1 MPVDRTR
8 IMAAAALAVA
18 LLSLAGNFYLLRQL
32 QRPERW
38 ARPALQRLAE
48 QITAED
54 ARIRYE
60 VRLPPGTP
68 LQLDIPVNERFVV
81 QVDTMIP
88 IDTNVRLPIRSPLGN
103 YSVNVPVQAN
113 VPLRGALPLQIRHT
127 FQLRT
132 QTSSEIVI
140 PLEIRLRDL
149 PLDSLLR
156 GWEP

>member
-1 MPVDRTR
+1 
-8 IMAAAALAVA
+8 
-18 LLSLAGNFYLLRQL
+18 
-32 QRPERW
+32 
-38 ARPALQRLAE
+38 
-48 QITAED
+48 
-54 ARIRYE
+54 
-60 VRLPPGTP
+60 
-68 LQLDIPVNERFVV
+68 
-81 QVDTMIP
+81 
-88 IDTNVRLPIRSPLGN
+88 
-103 YSVNVPVQAN
+103 VNVPVQAN